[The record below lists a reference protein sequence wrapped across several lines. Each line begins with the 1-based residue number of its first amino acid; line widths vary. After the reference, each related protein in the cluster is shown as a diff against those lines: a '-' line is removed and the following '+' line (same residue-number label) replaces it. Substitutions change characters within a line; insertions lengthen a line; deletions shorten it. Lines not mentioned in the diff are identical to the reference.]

1 MTKPPN
7 NCVAADGRYL
17 LVLGSVLF
25 AAAERNRWAAPR
37 CERRETGSLVLSVY
51 PVVPG
56 VVGSVVNWFV
66 DRVIAQRVCRVAR
79 NGFRRVRRR
88 SPTLRCNGLLILML
102 SSVKVDRQPLN
113 FAVSWLR
120 NQTLHSS
127 RKSSVAI
134 ESTQETRAC

>member
-1 MTKPPN
+1 
-7 NCVAADGRYL
+7 VSGDW
-17 LVLGSVLF
+17 
-25 AAAERNRWAAPR
+25 NRWAAPR

-66 DRVIAQRVCRVAR
+66 DRVIAQRVRRVAR

-102 SSVKVDRQPLN
+102 SSVWGRST
-113 FAVSWLR
+113 AVELR
-120 NQTLHSS
+120 
-127 RKSSVAI
+127 R
-134 ESTQETRAC
+134 